1 MTAIGQV
8 LYLILFVFSL
18 LLIGRIVIDYVRLF
32 ARDWRPKGL
41 TLLLLEGVYSVTDPP
56 VRALRRVIPPLRIGG
71 VALDLSILVL
81 FLLLAIAMRLVVLL

>member
-1 MTAIGQV
+1 MTAIGQI
-8 LYLILFVFSL
+8 LYLVLFVFSL

-32 ARDWRPKGL
+32 ARDWRPKGP
-41 TLLLLEGVYSVTDPP
+41 TLLILDGLYSVTDPP

-81 FLLLAIAMRLVVLL
+81 FLLLAVAMRLVVLL